1 MQACFKDL
9 IELALKFCGLFGVDP
24 KQDLLPV
31 VAELNLEFERLMQLL
46 FSLLNGMY
54 QQSSGT
60 SMEPIA
66 QLLLRLDFNY
76 YLTEGLEEKSRR
88 TMEKI

>member
-9 IELALKFCGLFGVDP
+9 MDLALKFCNLFREDGSAGLISAVDP
-24 KQDLLPV
+24 
-31 VAELNLEFERLMQLL
+31 LNKEFESLMQLL

-54 QQSSGT
+54 QQSTGT

-66 QLLLRLDFNY
+66 QLHLRQDFNY
-76 YLTEGLEEKSRR
+76 YLTEGPKEKARR
-88 TMEKI
+88 LVQEI

>member
-9 IELALKFCGLFGVDP
+9 MDLALKFCNLFREDGSAGLFSAVDP
-24 KQDLLPV
+24 
-31 VAELNLEFERLMQLL
+31 LNKEFESLMQLL

-54 QQSSGT
+54 QQSTGT

-76 YLTEGLEEKSRR
+76 YLTEGLKEKARR
-88 TMEKI
+88 LVQEI

>member
-1 MQACFKDL
+1 MQACFKDF
-9 IELALKFCGLFGVDP
+9 IDLASKFCS
-24 KQDLLPV
+24 LLGAKEELDSASISA

-54 QQSSGT
+54 QQSSGAL

-76 YLTEGLEEKSRR
+76 YLTEGLQKKNRV
-88 TMEKI
+88 

>member
-9 IELALKFCGLFGVDP
+9 MELALRFCHLFREENRGLPIDSSSVN
-24 KQDLLPV
+24 Q
-31 VAELNLEFERLMQLL
+31 LNQEFRRLMHLI

-76 YLTEGLEEKSRR
+76 YLTDGMSKD
-88 TMEKI
+88 KIGIVE